1 MCAWSIT
8 LTLWWLNLNTEN
20 DFRLWEIFHYFLY
33 ILQVKQPFH
42 TLVKGKIH
50 CWPLQWCAGYSL
62 SALWV
67 CHRVPPN
74 VCSHHKLP
82 LSLLWKDQRTLSY
95 SSKGS
100 LCWTALLISLHRLT
114 GSVATAKHFWISPSN
129 VVFRTRCSS
138 GMGFFMI
145 FSAGMDCRGWRV
157 K

>member
-20 DFRLWEIFHYFLY
+20 DFRLFTIFFTFYRSNNHFTLLLKAGFTVDLRSGVLDTHCLLSEFV
-33 ILQVKQPFH
+33 IECLQTF
-42 TLVKGKIH
+42 
-50 CWPLQWCAGYSL
+50 
-62 SALWV
+62 V
-67 CHRVPPN
+67 CVI
-74 VCSHHKLP
+74 KLP
-82 LSLLWKDQRTLSY
+82 LSLLWKDQRKLSY

-157 K
+157 R